1 MHATLRTGG
10 AFMGIRIPKL
20 GKHQRVLMMH
30 LAQAG
35 TAGCSVIE
43 LNQDLPPS
51 TVRLGLAGL
60 IGRGYAS
67 RTQDPTNMRGHRYY
81 IRQAG
86 IEWVAAIGG
95 NDAQV

>member
-1 MHATLRTGG
+1 MYAIFCTGG
-10 AFMGIRIPKL
+10 AFMGIRTPKL

-35 TAGCSVIE
+35 TTGCSVVE
-43 LNQDLPPS
+43 LDQDLPPS

-67 RTQDPTNMRGHRYY
+67 RAQDPINMRGHRYY
-81 IRQAG
+81 IRQSG

-95 NDAQV
+95 NNA